1 MRLRPGQLG
10 EVAEVG
16 FVLDDGVFVDDGGS
30 DVSLRFEP
38 KLDNLLQTLLNM
50 VRGQLELDNILGE
63 LKIYSGKVY

>member
-16 FVLDDGVFVDDGGS
+16 FVLDDGVAVDNGGS
-30 DVSLRFEP
+30 DIRLRFEP
-38 KLDNLLQTLLNM
+38 ELDSLLQTLLNM